1 MASQAG
7 RFRKRS
13 NKGRSYKKFNSGTN
27 NNKPKSNNIQT
38 AEKKLSDYQ
47 YVLGHSNLTTN
58 DVNQVTRQLLDHI
71 NGRFGTDVRSAIE
84 NRTPFNFEAVVPT
97 KQVSTSPDDAIKEAE
112 EDIFTAIYKTDLSA
126 WGKRKELYRSNLGKA
141 YTFIWQYCSIILQN
155 KIQAR
160 QDFAQ
165 TIQDDPIALMSAI
178 EEHALN
184 MMEAWRNLGQIR
196 QHDDEG
202 VIEYAERFKTVR
214 VLQ

>member
-1 MASQAG
+1 MS
-7 RFRKRS
+7 
-13 NKGRSYKKFNSGTN
+13 SG
-27 NNKPKSNNIQT
+27 
-38 AEKKLSDYQ
+38 D
-47 YVLGHSNLTTN
+47 G
-58 DVNQVTRQLLDHI
+58 
-71 NGRFGTDVRSAIE
+71 

-141 YTFIWQYCSIILQN
+141 YTLIWQYCSIILQN

-196 QHDDEG
+196 QRDDEG

-214 VLQ
+214 NIFVMQLGEKMKFPKMINAAWQANPIPNQTASVYDEATWEKVMSQSPKIW